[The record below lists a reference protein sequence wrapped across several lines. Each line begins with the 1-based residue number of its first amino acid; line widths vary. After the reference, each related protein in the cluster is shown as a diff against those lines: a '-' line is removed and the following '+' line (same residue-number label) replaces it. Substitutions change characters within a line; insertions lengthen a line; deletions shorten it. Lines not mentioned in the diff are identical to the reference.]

1 MHKIQTDPS
10 GRLVYRTSHLFFT
23 VIGGVKLDELEKL
36 KVTLKIEMP
45 GNTEPPIRHNLDLYN
60 NDKLQKLA
68 ESVFINFDLEMTIV
82 ISNFSELIDQL
93 ELYRLDEIIQLNRG
107 TQPKI
112 LTDDETA
119 VALKSLKAENL
130 IEKTLDDLQNAGY
143 MGSIES
149 GLLLYLAMTSRKC
162 ETPINVIFQTQIG
175 IRSGFLVNKIAN
187 CIPEEDLLFISHR
200 NEIGTKLDNGEELA
214 GKVLWFTDENAE
226 MPNWLSKP
234 INSLKSVGRRF
245 NNKEAKGLKLDKYN
259 QITFLKSCIIR
270 TIFEENECED
280 DTCIIIPLIGNN
292 IKAHEAYI
300 IEYQKKASAGLI
312 NETKE
317 KGAQE
322 KLQNMQRILH
332 PVKVINPYATMINLP
347 RELIKP
353 CLTLK
358 LLLSFIEA
366 ITFYHQYQRKKVTI
380 PETSES
386 YIETTPKDIELAFNL
401 LKETLLRKS
410 DELNAPLRYFLEQLN
425 NLVKKEK
432 LENFKAVDIRKHLKI
447 PPRTMQYYLKEL
459 ADYGYILNIGG
470 KQRTGY
476 IYEMCS
482 IQSEKPLKNKID
494 EHVNTM
500 IKKIQEAAKT
510 RTINT

>member
-1 MHKIQTDPS
+1 
-10 GRLVYRTSHLFFT
+10 
-23 VIGGVKLDELEKL
+23 
-36 KVTLKIEMP
+36 
-45 GNTEPPIRHNLDLYN
+45 
-60 NDKLQKLA
+60 
-68 ESVFINFDLEMTIV
+68 
-82 ISNFSELIDQL
+82 
-93 ELYRLDEIIQLNRG
+93 
-107 TQPKI
+107 
-112 LTDDETA
+112 
-119 VALKSLKAENL
+119 
-130 IEKTLDDLQNAGY
+130 
-143 MGSIES
+143 
-149 GLLLYLAMTSRKC
+149 LLLA
-162 ETPINVIFQTQIG
+162 
-175 IRSGFLVNKIAN
+175 
-187 CIPEEDLLFISHR
+187 
-200 NEIGTKLDNGEELA
+200 
-214 GKVLWFTDENAE
+214 
-226 MPNWLSKP
+226 
-234 INSLKSVGRRF
+234 
-245 NNKEAKGLKLDKYN
+245 
-259 QITFLKSCIIR
+259 
-270 TIFEENECED
+270 
-280 DTCIIIPLIGNN
+280 
-292 IKAHEAYI
+292 
-300 IEYQKKASAGLI
+300 
-312 NETKE
+312 
-317 KGAQE
+317 
-322 KLQNMQRILH
+322 
-332 PVKVINPYATMINLP
+332 
-347 RELIKP
+347 
-353 CLTLK
+353 
-358 LLLSFIEA
+358 FIET